1 MANDGIGIDN
11 EQLKGEFAR
20 VVRELNKFANA
31 IDARE
36 LGKLQRDAMALTR
49 DAMRAEIKDAS
60 ETFKVYRNGGLYAE
74 IKPGTLA
81 KSIGIGKSKVNNARL
96 FSAYWVGPR
105 VKGSFKDPEK
115 GGWFAHFINYGN
127 ITSGNYGGKNRG
139 FAERAK
145 ARTKELVMAKFTMDA
160 KRYIET
166 EFNNS
171 VK

>member
-1 MANDGIGIDN
+1 MANDGIGIEN

-36 LGKLQRDAMALTR
+36 LGKMQRSAMKLTQDAMK
-49 DAMRAEIKDAS
+49 AEIKDAS

-105 VKGSFKDPEK
+105 VKGAFKDPEK

-127 ITSGNYGGKNRG
+127 ISSGNYGGKNRG

-145 ARTKELVMAKFTMDA
+145 ARTITLVMAKFTNDA
-160 KRYIET
+160 KNYIET
-166 EFNNS
+166 EFNKS
-171 VK
+171 V